1 MPQTSIQMQQQLK
14 IRHMWEACSLG
25 HASSCKESGKP
36 SSQDVLV
43 FQPKNLVSS
52 TREFWAELK
61 AVKEKYKFVAQ
72 RQMSKDSFCHKRQV

>member
-1 MPQTSIQMQQQLK
+1 MQQQLK

-61 AVKEKYKFVAQ
+61 AVKEKYKFVAPASELKGFLLPQ
-72 RQMSKDSFCHKRQV
+72 KASLV